1 MATKKIYN
9 FKEILD
15 RTASTMM
22 KDYRLDNLYKVD
34 EVAFYEFLS
43 GFLVNST
50 DYFNGCLTDLEW
62 HEELI
67 NGKPMG
73 VFDSPLTSKEVQILV
88 LGVLAGWW
96 EMNKND
102 ITEFNNHLN
111 TRDFKTYAGKQN
123 LEGKSDDLDKIFER
137 ISYETCQ
144 YQLNNLSD
152 LPFFGG
158 N

>member
-15 RTASTMM
+15 RTASTML

-43 GFLVNST
+43 GFLINGA
-50 DYFNGCLTDLEW
+50 DYFNGCLSDLSW
-62 HEELI
+62 HEELV
-67 NGKPMG
+67 NGEPMG
-73 VFDSPLTSKEVQILV
+73 VFDIPLSSKEVQILC
-88 LGVLAGWW
+88 LGVLASWW

-102 ITEFNNHLN
+102 ITEFNNHLS
-111 TRDFKTYAGKQN
+111 TRDFKSYSGTAN
-123 LEGKSDDLDKIFER
+123 LKAKSEDLDKLFER
-137 ISYETCQ
+137 IGYETSQ

-158 N
+158 V